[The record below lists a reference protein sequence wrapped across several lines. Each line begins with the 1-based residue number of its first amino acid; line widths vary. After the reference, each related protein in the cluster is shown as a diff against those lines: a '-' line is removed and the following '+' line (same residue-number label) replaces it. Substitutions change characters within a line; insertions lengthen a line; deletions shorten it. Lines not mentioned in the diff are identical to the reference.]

1 MPIAAELAFKEKSA
15 KLLILLPLRP
25 ISKRTF
31 QCETPCSKFPSFF
44 WNNRGDHEQLSRFT
58 DLVTRN
64 RTKKYFNFY
73 NQTSL
78 SRFYHCAC
86 SYSARMNAKDS
97 FPYALLLLNSP
108 FMEEKILTEQEF
120 LGVEINNS
128 GLNTKRGFGSDK
140 IFYSKTTTIIG
151 LE

>member
-1 MPIAAELAFKEKSA
+1 
-15 KLLILLPLRP
+15 
-25 ISKRTF
+25 
-31 QCETPCSKFPSFF
+31 
-44 WNNRGDHEQLSRFT
+44 
-58 DLVTRN
+58 
-64 RTKKYFNFY
+64 
-73 NQTSL
+73 
-78 SRFYHCAC
+78 
-86 SYSARMNAKDS
+86 MNAKDS

-140 IFYSKTTTIIG
+140 IFYSKTTTSIIS